1 MAVIETRSRST
12 SGLATVGG
20 FALLYLALGFVA
32 RSTVVEGTTFSL
44 VWPAGGVAVLWF
56 LVRNAGLL
64 SVDTGL
70 LAACVLGVNWVTGAA
85 LDVSV
90 VLVATNVL
98 QTVLA
103 VWLMRR
109 WCPRLWGCGGD
120 RPLEDPRVLIRF
132 LAAAAIATA
141 AGAALGT
148 LGFGLVTGTLDQMGG
163 MLWFGRNFG
172 SVLTLTSLGL
182 LLGQWLSL
190 PRPRPRL
197 MEAGPAQPLEM
208 AAAVAFTSLM
218 YVLVFRF
225 DDLPLTFPLLAAT
238 AWVGLRFATLLS
250 TAYATLI
257 GAGTV
262 ALTLRGVGPFA
273 VVDSPEVGAL
283 IAQLYVGTIV
293 ITALALSTGRDERQA
308 LAVELR
314 RTEAKAVYEAEVR
327 DAIIGSMTEGL
338 LVMDESG
345 EMLVV
350 NPAAAVVLDMTDTEV
365 SRESLMALVVRHL
378 DGSLLA
384 DGDNPA
390 ALALRGETVRDMELV
405 VGDIDET
412 ARILAVSASP
422 LPRDVGSGSARV
434 LLLYRDVTAEHA
446 RREELSAFAGVVAHD
461 LRNPLAAIDGWTELI
476 GDELAAGELAP
487 DLANEFVSRV
497 RSSSARMRELIGD
510 LLDHATSTARDINLS
525 PVDVGELVAD
535 IVQGRN
541 VGPEVTCGPIPMV
554 SADAVLIRQV
564 LDNLIGNALKYVAA
578 GVEPRVVITGFGSQ
592 PTGVTV
598 RIADN
603 GIGLPAGEHE
613 QIFEEFHRAHH
624 RDYEGSGLGLSICR
638 RIVTRHGGTIVA
650 YDNPRGQGTV
660 FEFTLPAHDADLDGA
675 GDSAGTAEPAVQQTA

>member
-1 MAVIETRSRST
+1 MAAIETRSRAV
-12 SGLATVGG
+12 SGLTTVGG
-20 FALLYLALGFVA
+20 FALLYLALGFLG
-32 RSTVVEGTTFSL
+32 RSTLVEGTTFAL

-64 SVDTGL
+64 SVDTGV
-70 LAACVLGVNWVTGAA
+70 LAACVLGVNAVTGAPWDA
-85 LDVSV
+85 SV

-98 QTVLA
+98 QTILA

-132 LAAAAIATA
+132 LGAAAIATGS
-141 AGAALGT
+141 GALLGT
-148 LGFGLVTGTLDQMGG
+148 VAFGLVTGTLDVTGG
-163 MLWFGRNFG
+163 LLWFGRNFG
-172 SVLTLTSLGL
+172 SVLTLTSMGL

-197 MEAGPAQPLEM
+197 MASGPAEPLEM
-208 AAAVAFTSLM
+208 AVAVAFTSLM
-218 YVLVFRF
+218 YVLAFRF

-250 TAYATLI
+250 TAYASLI
-257 GAGTV
+257 GAVTV

-273 VVDSPEVGAL
+273 VVDSPELGAL

-338 LVMDESG
+338 LVMDERG

-365 SRESLMALVVRHL
+365 SRETLMGLVVRQL
-378 DGSLLA
+378 DGSPLA
-384 DGDNPA
+384 EGENPA
-390 ALALRGETVRDMELV
+390 ALALRGETVRDMQLL
-405 VGDIDET
+405 VGDSDEA
-412 ARILAVSASP
+412 ARILAVSAVP
-422 LPRDVGSGSARV
+422 LPRDLGADSARV

-446 RREELSAFAGVVAHD
+446 RREELAAFAGVVAHD

-476 GDELAAGELAP
+476 GDELDAGELAP

-497 RSSSARMRELIGD
+497 RSSSARMRVLIGD
-510 LLDHATSTARDINLS
+510 LLDHATSTARDISLS
-525 PVDVGELVAD
+525 PVDVGDLVAE
-535 IVQGRN
+535 IVQARN
-541 VGPEVTCGPIPMV
+541 AAPAVSWGQIPMV
-554 SADAVLIRQV
+554 RADAVLIRQV
-564 LDNLIGNALKYVAA
+564 LDNLIGNALKYVAP

-592 PTGVTV
+592 PSGVTV

-603 GIGLPAGEHE
+603 GIGLPEGEHE

-650 YDNPRGQGTV
+650 YDNPRGHGTV
-660 FEFTLPAHDADLDGA
+660 FEFTLPAYCADAEGPLD
-675 GDSAGTAEPAVQQTA
+675 PPVQQTA